1 MKPTFNAN
9 MFESIKSALE
19 NAKNKQ
25 GDGANYKNILQIAS
39 PATYV
44 VRLLPN
50 IKSPGDTFLH
60 YYHHGWSSISTGK
73 YFSVTSPS
81 TWGERCPVSE
91 LYFKILREGSDEEKS
106 RAKEHLK
113 RKENWMVNVYVVSDP
128 KNPENNGTIK
138 VLRYGRQL
146 NKVIE
151 SAISGDDAAEYGAK
165 IFDLSENG
173 CSLRIKAELVSDKPG
188 APKYPTYTASKFLS
202 PGAIDGLDENK
213 INEIYENIYDLQTFL
228 DHKSTEELKEVINV
242 HFYGQ
247 EVAANNTE
255 AKPEVVVAS
264 DEEDVPYEAPKSAAK
279 PLAAVAKPVSAPTAA
294 KAAASKPVTTAAK
307 TETKTNDDAVMAIL
321 NGLENL

>member
-1 MKPTFNAN
+1 MKPTFNTN

-25 GDGANYKNILQIAS
+25 GDGASYKNILQIAA

-50 IKSPGDTFLH
+50 VKNPAETFLH
-60 YYHHGWSSISTGK
+60 YYHHGWNSISTGK

-91 LYFKILREGSDEEKS
+91 LYFKILREGSDEEKN

-146 NKVIE
+146 NKIIE

-173 CSLRIKAELVSDKPG
+173 CNLRIKAELVSDKPG

-202 PGAIDGLDENK
+202 PAAIDGLDEEK
-213 INEIYENIYDLQTFL
+213 INGIYNNIYDLQTFL
-228 DHKSTEELKEVINV
+228 DHKSAEELKEVINI

-247 EVAANNTE
+247 EAAATTPAAA
-255 AKPEVVVAS
+255 AKPVE
-264 DEEDVPYEAPKSAAK
+264 DTEEDVPYEAPK
-279 PLAAVAKPVSAPTAA
+279 AVAKPTVATPSPIKTAP
-294 KAAASKPVTTAAK
+294 KPEVK
-307 TETKTNDDAVMAIL
+307 STKSNDEAVMAIL
-321 NGLENL
+321 NGLDEL

>member
-1 MKPTFNAN
+1 MKPTFNTN

-25 GDGANYKNILQIAS
+25 GDGASYKNILQIAA

-50 IKSPGDTFLH
+50 VKNPAETFLH
-60 YYHHGWSSISTGK
+60 YYHHGWNSISTGK

-91 LYFKILREGSDEEKS
+91 LYFKILREGSDEEKN

-128 KNPENNGTIK
+128 KNPDNNGTVK

-146 NKVIE
+146 NKIIE
-151 SAISGDDAAEYGAK
+151 AAINGDDAAEYGAK

-202 PGAIDGLDENK
+202 PAAIDGIDEDK
-213 INEIYENIYDLQTFL
+213 INEVYNSIYDLQTFL
-228 DHKSTEELKEVINV
+228 DHKSADELKEVINV

-247 EVAANNTE
+247 EVAVA
-255 AKPEVVVAS
+255 APAPEVKATEDV
-264 DEEDVPYEAPKSAAK
+264 EEDVPYEAPKPAAK
-279 PLAAVAKPVSAPTAA
+279 PVVAAPSPV
-294 KAAASKPVTTAAK
+294 KAAPK
-307 TETKTNDDAVMAIL
+307 TEVKSTKSNDEAVMAIL
-321 NGLENL
+321 NGLEEL

>member
-1 MKPTFNAN
+1 MKPTFNTN

-25 GDGANYKNILQIAS
+25 GDGASYKNILQIAA
-39 PATYV
+39 PATYL

-50 IKSPGDTFLH
+50 VKNPAETFLH
-60 YYHHGWSSISTGK
+60 YYHHGWNSVSTGK

-91 LYFKILREGSDEEKS
+91 LYFKILREGSDEEKN

-146 NKVIE
+146 NKIIE

-173 CSLRIKAELVSDKPG
+173 CNLRIKAELVSDKPG

-202 PGAIDGLDENK
+202 PSAIEGLDEDK
-213 INEIYENIYDLQTFL
+213 ISSAYNNIYDLQTFL
-228 DHKSTEELKEVINV
+228 DHKSAEELKEVINV

-247 EVAANNTE
+247 EAASAPAPVESKTTE
-255 AKPEVVVAS
+255 SV
-264 DEEDVPYEAPKSAAK
+264 EEDVPYEAPKVVAK
-279 PLAAVAKPVSAPTAA
+279 VATSSPAKVVAKPEVKS
-294 KAAASKPVTTAAK
+294 
-307 TETKTNDDAVMAIL
+307 TKSNDDAVMAIL
-321 NGLENL
+321 NGLEEL

>member
-1 MKPTFNAN
+1 MKPTFNTN

-25 GDGANYKNILQIAS
+25 GDGASYKNILQIAA
-39 PATYV
+39 PATYL

-50 IKSPGDTFLH
+50 VKNPAETFLH
-60 YYHHGWSSISTGK
+60 YYHHGWNSVSTGK

-91 LYFKILREGSDEEKS
+91 LYFKILREGSDEEKN

-146 NKVIE
+146 NKIIE

-173 CSLRIKAELVSDKPG
+173 CNLRIKAELVSDKPG

-202 PGAIDGLDENK
+202 PSAIEGLDEDK
-213 INEIYENIYDLQTFL
+213 INSTYNNIYDLQTFL
-228 DHKSTEELKEVINV
+228 DHKSAEELKEVINV

-247 EVAANNTE
+247 EVASAPAPVESKTTE
-255 AKPEVVVAS
+255 SV
-264 DEEDVPYEAPKSAAK
+264 EEDVPYEAPKVVAK
-279 PLAAVAKPVSAPTAA
+279 TATPSPAKVVAKPEVKS
-294 KAAASKPVTTAAK
+294 
-307 TETKTNDDAVMAIL
+307 TKSNDDAVMAIL
-321 NGLENL
+321 NGLEEL

>member
-1 MKPTFNAN
+1 MKPTFNTN

-25 GDGANYKNILQIAS
+25 GDGASYKNILQIAA

-50 IKSPGDTFLH
+50 VKNPAETFLH
-60 YYHHGWSSISTGK
+60 YYHHGWNSISTGK

-91 LYFKILREGSDEEKS
+91 LYFKILREGSDEEKN

-128 KNPENNGTIK
+128 KNPDNNGTVK

-146 NKVIE
+146 NKIIE
-151 SAISGDDAAEYGAK
+151 AAINGDDAAEYGAK

-202 PGAIDGLDENK
+202 PAVIDGIDEDK
-213 INEIYENIYDLQTFL
+213 INEVYNNIYDLQTFL
-228 DHKSTEELKEVINV
+228 DHKSADELKEVINV

-247 EVAANNTE
+247 EAA
-255 AKPEVVVAS
+255 AAAPAPEVKATEDV
-264 DEEDVPYEAPKSAAK
+264 EEDVPYEAPK
-279 PLAAVAKPVSAPTAA
+279 PVVKPVAA
-294 KAAASKPVTTAAK
+294 TPSPVKAAPK
-307 TETKTNDDAVMAIL
+307 TEVKSTKSNDEAVMAIL
-321 NGLENL
+321 NGLEDL

>member
-1 MKPTFNAN
+1 MKPTFNTN

-25 GDGANYKNILQIAS
+25 GGDASYKNILQIAA

-50 IKSPGDTFLH
+50 IKNPGNTFLH
-60 YYHHGWSSISTGK
+60 YFHHGWNSASTGK

-91 LYFKILREGSDEEKS
+91 LYFKILREGSDEEKE
-106 RAKEHLK
+106 RAKANLR

-146 NKVIE
+146 NKIIE
-151 SAISGDDAAEYGAK
+151 AAISGDDASEYGAK

-173 CSLRIKAELVSDKPG
+173 CNLRIKAELVSDKPG

-202 PGAIDGLDENK
+202 PGPVDGLDEDK
-213 INEIYENIYDLQTFL
+213 IAETYDSIFDLQTMIE
-228 DHKSTEELKEVINV
+228 HKTADDIKTIIDT
-242 HFYGQ
+242 HYYGQ
-247 EVAANNTE
+247 EAA
-255 AKPEVVVAS
+255 APAAAS
-264 DEEDVPYEAPKSAAK
+264 EDTSEDVSYDEAPKPVVKAAAPKVEPAKPAAK
-279 PLAAVAKPVSAPTAA
+279 PVVKADP
-294 KAAASKPVTTAAK
+294 KAAQNA
-307 TETKTNDDAVMAIL
+307 NDDAVMAIL
-321 NGLENL
+321 DGLNDL

>member
-1 MKPTFNAN
+1 MKPTFNTN

-25 GDGANYKNILQIAS
+25 GDGASYKNILQIAA

-50 IKSPGDTFLH
+50 VKNPAETFLH
-60 YYHHGWSSISTGK
+60 YYHHGWNSVSTGK

-91 LYFKILREGSDEEKS
+91 LYFKILREGSDEEKN

-113 RKENWMVNVYVVSDP
+113 RKENWMINIYVVSDP

-146 NKVIE
+146 NKIIE

-173 CSLRIKAELVSDKPG
+173 CNLRIKAELVSDKPG

-202 PGAIDGLDENK
+202 PSAIEGLDEEK
-213 INEIYENIYDLQTFL
+213 IGEIYNNIYDLQTFL
-228 DHKSTEELKEVINV
+228 DHKSADELKEVINV

-247 EVAANNTE
+247 EVAAAAPAAPAAETKITE
-255 AKPEVVVAS
+255 DV
-264 DEEDVPYEAPKSAAK
+264 EEDVPYEAPK
-279 PLAAVAKPVSAPTAA
+279 AVAKPVAAIPSPA
-294 KAAASKPVTTAAK
+294 KATAKPEVK
-307 TETKTNDDAVMAIL
+307 STKSNDDAVMAIL
-321 NGLENL
+321 NGLEEL

>member
-1 MKPTFNAN
+1 MKPTFNTN

-25 GDGANYKNILQIAS
+25 GEGASYKNILQIAS

-50 IKSPGDTFLH
+50 IKNPADTFLH

-113 RKENWMVNVYVVSDP
+113 RKENWMVNVYVVNDP

-146 NKVIE
+146 NKIIE

-202 PGAIDGLDENK
+202 PGPIENLTEER
-213 INEIYENIYDLQTFL
+213 INEVYESIYDLQSFL
-228 DHKSTEELKEVINV
+228 EHKTTDELKEIINI
-242 HFYGQ
+242 HFYGK
-247 EVAANNTE
+247 EVAASAPELKTE
-255 AKPEVVVAS
+255 VA
-264 DEEDVPYEAPKSAAK
+264 DTDEDVSYEDPKPVIKTVSAASS
-279 PLAAVAKPVSAPTAA
+279 KPVSAP
-294 KAAASKPVTTAAK
+294 AK
-307 TETKTNDDAVMAIL
+307 TVTASTPVKAETKSNDDAVMAIL